1 MTIIFFEFAKRNL
14 ARHKFRS
21 VLAVVGIVI
30 GVLAITALGI
40 LGNSVRL
47 SASEQLCMIG
57 NELVVFPYGEEP
69 ISEQNFKQIDKAAA
83 VAIPINSRTEKATL
97 NGEQSLVMIYGMRSE
112 DISKLVEKEE
122 GQFLKHG
129 SLNCL
134 VGSRLAENYEL
145 RVGERVAVRGQK
157 PRIVGILKE
166 RGIGF
171 DINPDNAVIVSEKM
185 FESLFNSSASASGYN
200 SVIVKV
206 EKVEEV
212 EEVRKEI
219 EDRLNKREQVVR
231 VMELK
236 QIVEGIKKLFSTISV
251 FLLGIGAISL
261 LVAGVSIL
269 NVMLMSTVE
278 RTKEIG
284 VMRAIGTS
292 RSGIL
297 RMFLFESLILGT
309 VGGVAGAVLGFG
321 AGFLVDVLVLQEAS
335 YLLAPSSVLYI
346 FAGVAFGIGT
356 SVLSG
361 LYPAWRASRLKP
373 IEALRHE

>member
-1 MTIIFFEFAKRNL
+1 MIFFEFAKRNL

-373 IEALRHE
+373 MEALRHE

>member
-1 MTIIFFEFAKRNL
+1 MIFFEFAKRNL

>member
-1 MTIIFFEFAKRNL
+1 MIFFKFAKRNL

-21 VLAVVGIVI
+21 VLAVIGIVI

-47 SASEQLCMIG
+47 AASEQLCMIG
-57 NELVVFPYGEEP
+57 NELVVYPYGGGT
-69 ISEQNFKQIDKAAA
+69 ISEDDFERIDKVAD
-83 VAIPINSRTEKATL
+83 AIPVRSSVDKVIL
-97 NGEQSLVMIYGMRSE
+97 NGESTLVMIYGMRSK
-112 DISKLVEKEE
+112 DIPKLMEKED

-134 VGSRLAENYEL
+134 VGSRLADNYEL
-145 RVGERVAVRGQK
+145 RVGERAAIESQK

-171 DINPDNAVIVSEKM
+171 DISPDNAIIISDKM
-185 FESLFNSSASASGYN
+185 FSSLYDSSSGYN
-200 SVIVKV
+200 SVIVTV
-206 EKVEEV
+206 DNIEDV
-212 EEVRKEI
+212 EEVREEI
-219 EDRLNKREQVVR
+219 EDRLNKKEEVVM

-236 QIVEGIKKLFSTISV
+236 MIVEGIKELFNTISV

-269 NVMLMSTVE
+269 NVMMMSTVE

-297 RMFLFESLILGT
+297 RMFLFESLILGAF
-309 VGGVAGAVLGFG
+309 GGVIGAILGFG
-321 AGFLVDVLVLQEAS
+321 AGFLVDVLILKEAS
-335 YLLAPSSVLYI
+335 YLFAPSSI
-346 FAGVAFGIGT
+346 FYVFLGIAFGIGT

-361 LYPAWRASRLKP
+361 LYPAWRASKLKP
-373 IEALRHE
+373 IEALRYE

>member
-1 MTIIFFEFAKRNL
+1 MIFFEFAKRNL

-21 VLAVVGIVI
+21 VLAVIGIVI

-57 NELVVFPYGEEP
+57 NELVVFPYGEET
-69 ISEQNFKQIDKAAA
+69 ISDANFEKIEKVAD
-83 VAIPINSRTEKATL
+83 AIPVRSSVDKVIL
-97 NGEQSLVMIYGMRSE
+97 NGESTPVMIYGMRSE
-112 DISKLVEKEE
+112 DIPKLLEKED

-134 VGSRLAENYEL
+134 VGSRLADEYEL
-145 RVGERVAVRGQK
+145 RVGERALIKSQK

-166 RGIGF
+166 RGVGF
-171 DINPDNAVIVSEKM
+171 DINPDNAIIVSDKM
-185 FESLFNSSASASGYN
+185 FSSLYNSSGYN

-206 EKVEEV
+206 DNIEDVK
-212 EEVRKEI
+212 EVREEI
-219 EDRLNKREQVVR
+219 EDRLNKREEVVR

-236 QIVEGIKKLFSTISV
+236 MIVEGIKSLFRTISV

-269 NVMLMSTVE
+269 NVMMMSTVE

-292 RSGIL
+292 KSGIL
-297 RMFLFESLILGT
+297 RMFLFESLILGAI
-309 VGGVAGAVLGFG
+309 GGVIGAILGFG
-321 AGFLVDVLVLQEAS
+321 AGFLVDVLMLKEAS
-335 YLLAPSSVLYI
+335 YLFAPSSILYI
-346 FAGVAFGIGT
+346 FLGIAFGVGT
-356 SVLSG
+356 SVISG

-373 IEALRHE
+373 IEALRYE

>member
-1 MTIIFFEFAKRNL
+1 MDRKNMIFFEFAKRNL

-21 VLAVVGIVI
+21 VLAVIGIVI

-40 LGNSVRL
+40 LGNSVQL

-57 NELVVFPYGEEP
+57 NELVVFPYGEGT
-69 ISEQNFKQIDKAAA
+69 ISEDDLEKIEKVAE
-83 VAIPINSRTEKATL
+83 AIPVTSRVDKVIL
-97 NGEQSLVMIYGMRSE
+97 NGESTLVMIYGMRSE
-112 DISKLVEKEE
+112 DIPKLLEKED

-134 VGSRLAENYEL
+134 IGARLADNYAL
-145 RVGERVAVRGQK
+145 RVGERAAIKGQK

-171 DINPDNAVIVSEKM
+171 DISPDNAVIVSDKM
-185 FESLFNSSASASGYN
+185 FSAFYNTSGYN

-206 EKVEEV
+206 EKIEEV
-212 EEVRKEI
+212 EAARKKI
-219 EDRLNKREQVVR
+219 EDRLNKKEEVVM

-236 QIVEGIKKLFSTISV
+236 MIVEGIKGLFNTISI

-261 LVAGVSIL
+261 VVAGVSIL
-269 NVMLMSTVE
+269 NVMMMSTVE

-292 RSGIL
+292 KRGIL
-297 RMFLFESLILGT
+297 RMFLFESLILGAI
-309 VGGVAGAVLGFG
+309 GGVIGAILGFG
-321 AGFLVDVLVLQEAS
+321 AGFFVDVLILKEAS
-335 YLLAPSSVLYI
+335 YLFAPSSIFYVVLGI
-346 FAGVAFGIGT
+346 AFGVGT
-356 SVLSG
+356 SVVSG

-373 IEALRHE
+373 IEALRYE